1 MSNEQNN
8 ESIVVLSETE
18 RARYGG
24 QAVVEGVMMRSP
36 RFFAVACRRPSGSI
50 VVQCEEVD
58 KSLLGKLKFLNK
70 PFLRG
75 TLGILD
81 AMILGSR
88 ALNFASKVQLEDAS
102 TIKSAA
108 PLPATTPN
116 PAAPALVA
124 KPAETNRAGSKIN
137 EIAVGGTIL
146 ISILFGLF
154 IFRLI
159 PTALGEK
166 LANVGI
172 IGNAPTNLMKN
183 ALDGAIRACFFFA
196 YILAIS
202 RMAGIRAVFQYH
214 GAEHK
219 AINTLEAGVPLTRE
233 NALEASRIHPRCG
246 TSFIVVVMVVDFLL
260 CLFLPRPE
268 LFRRVLLHI
277 AMLPPV
283 AGIAY
288 EAIKVAGKYRHN
300 RMMMAAF
307 APGMWTQYLTTR
319 VPNAAQVDVA
329 LAALFAVL
337 EAEGHTVPAHTKPQ
351 EMEDVIFS

>member
-1 MSNEQNN
+1 MSTEQKNQSVIVLNEA
-8 ESIVVLSETE
+8 E
-18 RARYGG
+18 RVRYGG

-108 PLPATTPN
+108 PLPATTPS
-116 PAAPALVA
+116 PSAPVA
-124 KPAETNRAGSKIN
+124 KPTETNRAGSKIN

-146 ISILFGLF
+146 ISLLFGLF
-154 IFRLI
+154 VFRLI
-159 PTALGEK
+159 PTVLGEK

-172 IGNAPTNLMKN
+172 IGSAPTNLMKN

-307 APGMWTQYLTTR
+307 APGMWTQHLTTR

-351 EMEDVIFS
+351 EMEEVIFS